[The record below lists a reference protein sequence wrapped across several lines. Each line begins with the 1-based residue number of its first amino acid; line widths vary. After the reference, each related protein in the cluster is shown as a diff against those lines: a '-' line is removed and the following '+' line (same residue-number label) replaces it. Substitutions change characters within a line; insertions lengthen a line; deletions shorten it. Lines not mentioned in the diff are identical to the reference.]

1 MLTRIISAAVGI
13 VIAIVVLILHD
24 TFVLNLAIGL
34 ISAVMVYELLNAV
47 KCFRIYILSF
57 PSMLY
62 AVLLPFLVR
71 TEYAFLAS
79 FVYVILM
86 FAGTIFQHR
95 HIKAVKT
102 LVTVACTLLVSNAM
116 STLIQL
122 YDYGELQM
130 MAAGKAS
137 GVLGLVYLIMG
148 LCGAWIADTAAYFV
162 GTFLGRNKLCPEIS
176 PKKTIEGFVGG
187 ILVTGI
193 LFVLINFLCA
203 KFLLDVS
210 VNYFAVCVLG
220 MLLAVIGTIGDLS
233 ASILKR
239 QCGIK
244 DYGNIM
250 PGHGGLMDRF
260 DSVIFVAP
268 FLYAFLT
275 VFNIYK

>member
-1 MLTRIISAAVGI
+1 MLTRIISSAVGI
-13 VIAIVVLILHD
+13 VIAVIVLWFHD

-34 ISAVMVYELLNAV
+34 ISAIMLYELLNAV
-47 KCFRIYILSF
+47 RCFKIYIISL
-57 PSMLY
+57 PSLLY
-62 AVLLPFLVR
+62 AVLLPFLV
-71 TEYAFLAS
+71 TTKYSFMAS
-79 FVYVILM
+79 FIYVILVFM
-86 FAGTIFQHR
+86 GTIFQHK
-95 HIKAVKT
+95 HIKAVKS
-102 LVTVACTLLVSNAM
+102 LVTLAATLLISNAM
-116 STLIQL
+116 TTLVQL
-122 YDYGELQM
+122 HEYGNLTGALM
-130 MAAGKAS
+130 
-137 GVLGLVYLIMG
+137 GVKSIGLIYLIMG
-148 LCGAWIADTAAYFV
+148 LCGAWLADSAAYFV

-176 PKKTIEGFVGG
+176 PKKTIEGFAGG
-187 ILVTGI
+187 ILVTGL
-193 LFVLINFLCA
+193 LFVLINFIYSRV
-203 KFLLDVS
+203 VS
-210 VNYFAVCVLG
+210 DITVNYFAVCILG